1 MVKKQPKVNELLL
14 MILNDIRLNR
24 ALVLSQQTGNVI
36 FDAAKVGGLKVDDLN
51 WLRATDDRV
60 NR

>member
-1 MVKKQPKVNELLL
+1 MVKKQPKVDKLLL

-24 ALVLSQQTGNVI
+24 ALVLSHQTGNVI
-36 FDAAKVGGLKVDDLN
+36 FNVAKLYGLKVDDLN
-51 WLRATDDRV
+51 WLRATDDNK